1 MGIENDTILSYLEDN
16 ARFADLFNQFC
27 FGGREIVDPRKLT
40 EASEVYHM
48 PPDRR
53 RQKKRQGIRDIK
65 KRLDSGVC
73 LKILA
78 VEAQNDVNYIMPWRI
93 MEYDC
98 MEYGKQIRR
107 IQNANKEAGEYADA
121 GERLCGF
128 RREDRLVPVY
138 TLCLYHGA
146 ERWDGPR
153 CLKDMA
159 DFGAGDPGWE
169 QCFSDYPMR
178 LICANEPMDCTA
190 FRTSLGVLFELLPLR
205 GDKARLK
212 KLMDENPIYQKLDED
227 TAETAGILMG
237 VNIFMKQK
245 KKYKNEEGYNMCQA
259 IREMMEDSRTEGWEA
274 GEKNGLEAGIRIF
287 VQSNRDDGLGDA
299 AIADKLGKY
308 FGLAQKEALKFL

>member
-1 MGIENDTILSYLEDN
+1 M
-16 ARFADLFNQFC
+16 
-27 FGGREIVDPRKLT
+27 DPRKLT

-274 GEKNGLEAGIRIF
+274 GEKVGRETGEKIGEKNGLEAGIRIF
-287 VQSNRDDGLGDA
+287 IQSNRDDGLEDDA
-299 AIADKLGKY
+299 IVNKLGKY